1 MKLQLFPN
9 LTGLR
14 GTERTIAHMRRLVES
29 GKTDPKV
36 VLKAHDLVRNI
47 DRNAASQMAS
57 TLFKFVRDNIAY
69 IRDPVGVEFVKS
81 AAITLKTKTG
91 DCDDQAVLF
100 STLAEGVGL
109 NTRFKAVKADPRYPG
124 EFSHVYSQ
132 VDIPGKGWVSADTI
146 VPGAQFG
153 WEATGFRG
161 RTWGGVGGLGF
172 ITVDKD
178 ALGDATFAAGSVSA
192 DEEPADNFLGE
203 PFGYETIPSGDADDA
218 SGGGGKLWADDPLMA
233 SGNEEIDTI
242 VDADED
248 HWGGSTD
255 TMPGPGLKSRMLPPG
270 VGGMNVLTVGSLGGP
285 LKKFF
290 KNPKKAFR
298 SAGKKIA
305 KSAER
310 LAAKVGFSTPDT
322 RKKASRKAVSAAAAV
337 MWDGDGVQI
346 GLELLRRA
354 EDVIAAQREG
364 RVSQY
369 VKGPPPAMQGLRGL
383 RGFLGKVN
391 IDLKSATKAAASSTP
406 VGAAVVMAADMVEGV
421 GKAQDQQ
428 AAAKAVDRY
437 ITNFPIA
444 QLQAA
449 VERVST
455 SFVAA
460 GGMMPSP
467 SDRAP
472 SEWITQYRTRA
483 RAGKDTSS
491 TGPEYWDLQYLT
503 GALNAVIPAL
513 DAARQI
519 LSVAHQAQATTTG
532 AQTIQAAANVVQS
545 AMEAGTV
552 RPEEAAAALAITKK
566 LAEGYALTPE
576 EEALAARIAAGAKK
590 RGGALWMA
598 IPAAAA
604 AAAVLLI

>member
-1 MKLQLFPN
+1 MKLELFPN

-14 GTERTIAHMRRLVES
+14 GTERTIAHMRRLVEA

-36 VLKAHDLVRNI
+36 VLHAHSLVRGI
-47 DRNAASQMAS
+47 DRNNFALMAS
-57 TLFKFVRDNIAY
+57 TIFKFVRDNISY
-69 IRDPVGVEFVKS
+69 VRDPIGVEFVK
-81 AAITLKTKTG
+81 APGITLKTRTG

-100 STLAEGVGL
+100 STLAESVGVK
-109 NTRFKAVKADPRYPG
+109 TRFKAIKADPQYPG
-124 EFSHVYSQ
+124 EFSHVYSLAE
-132 VDIPGKGWVSADTI
+132 IPGKGWLPADTI
-146 VPGAQFG
+146 VPGARFG
-153 WEATGFRG
+153 WEASGFQG
-161 RTWGGVGGLGF
+161 RTWGGAGGLGF
-172 ITVDKD
+172 ITVGGA
-178 ALGDATFAAGSVSA
+178 ALGDATFAAGSVSS

-218 SGGGGKLWADDPLMA
+218 AGGGGKMWFDDPLMA
-233 SGNEEIDTI
+233 SGDEKIDTI

-270 VGGMNVLTVGSLGGP
+270 VGGMNVMTVGS

-290 KNPKKAFR
+290 KNPKKAFK
-298 SAGKKIA
+298 AFGKKIT
-305 KSAER
+305 KGAEK
-310 LAAKVGFSTPDT
+310 LAAKAGFSTPDT
-322 RKKASRKAVSAAAAV
+322 RNKARRKAVSKAV
-337 MWDGDGVQI
+337 AVLWDGDGVQI

-364 RVSQY
+364 RISQY
-369 VKGPPPAMQGLRGL
+369 VKGPPPAMQGLRGVL
-383 RGFLGKVN
+383 SQL
-391 IDLKSATKAAASSTP
+391 DLKAAAKAAASSTP
-406 VGAAVVMAADMVEGV
+406 VGAAIVQATELIKGLGD
-421 GKAQDQQ
+421 AQDQQ
-428 AAAKAVDRY
+428 AAAEAVDKY
-437 ITNFPIA
+437 IGKLAIP
-444 QLQAA
+444 QLQATIDQVA
-449 VERVST
+449 T

-460 GGMMPSP
+460 GGMMPST

-472 SEWITQYRTRA
+472 SEWIEQYRTRA
-483 RAGKDTSS
+483 RADKDTSS
-491 TGPEYWDLQYLT
+491 TGSEYWDLHYLT
-503 GALNAVIPAL
+503 GALNEMLPPL

-519 LSVAHQAQATTTG
+519 LSIAHQAQTTTTG

-576 EEALAARIAAGAKK
+576 ESALAARIAAGAKK
-590 RGGALWMA
+590 SGGAWWIA

-604 AAAVLLI
+604 AAAALLI